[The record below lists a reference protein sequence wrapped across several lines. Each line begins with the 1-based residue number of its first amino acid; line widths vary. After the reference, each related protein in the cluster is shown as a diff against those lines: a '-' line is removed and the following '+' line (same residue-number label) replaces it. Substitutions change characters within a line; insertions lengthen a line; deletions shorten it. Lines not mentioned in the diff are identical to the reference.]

1 MFDPV
6 TVDLIARAPPL
17 DNLSLEELPRRFT
30 NAYAEIVAAR
40 VRMRGLADEATRT
53 EALAE
58 LIDEMRRLAAAQEAF
73 VATDPTRESRA
84 AAAFVAGAAHQL
96 CLMAEIVGAVPSE
109 SVEDEEE
116 DEGAEDAEKPDAPQN
131 SAAESDGGEVY
142 DALPRSTYV
151 DAVHAAPELCAT
163 LLFLVADAQPDAAE
177 MAKRISPPEG
187 ASSEA
192 QLIQA
197 IADLATGKLGGLI
210 AKEMPVYDV
219 PTDAT
224 AASLAADALLRRLH
238 AGVRA
243 LAAEVLARP
252 TKAPAASRAQAIFRE
267 VKALALASLDGVFDE
282 GGPVAVSVFPG
293 PLHLANLLL
302 AVSGDLVEAG
312 LCRVQAPEGV
322 AEDAW
327 WKVIRRAARKRPY
340 LWRNHRDAISE
351 GYLALGVSSAVSFP
365 TGGGKS
371 TLAELKVA
379 AALLTEK
386 KVIVL
391 APTLALVDQT
401 AFALGKAFK
410 DYEVVGDLDDETTF
424 SEVVELPEIIVTT
437 PERCLMLLS
446 IQTEAFADVGLI
458 VFDEC
463 HLIHPRDADRSRRG
477 VDAMLCILNLT
488 TIAPD
493 ADLLMI
499 SAMMKN
505 ATEIA
510 GWLGE
515 LTGRTALSLDLAWKP
530 TRQARGC
537 VTYPAARI
545 GELERLL
552 DNAKK
557 KATTKGTPK
566 AVKERLT
573 ARPFAFFCLRQT
585 WATVNRRDYAL
596 MPLLDEEVGF
606 NTGVSKSG
614 NWYLTPN
621 GNKVAAEIAAAAAG
635 DSLKTLIFVQS
646 TVAAEGS
653 VKAFRELLPDRRI
666 ALSEDEK
673 VLRTRVE
680 EEMGGTQYCYLCVDE
695 QRHVVG
701 GATSHHA
708 QLLKDER
715 DLHKSLFERRDG
727 LDALFATSTVAQG
740 MNLPSD
746 IVLIA
751 GDSRWDD
758 SKDKMKQLE
767 AHELLNAAGR
777 AGRAGES
784 GQGFVLIV
792 PSKVIDLDDDDNKI
806 DRHWMTLQGIFAQ
819 SDQCLK
825 IDDPLT
831 ELLDRI
837 HNGIEVG
844 EDEDYLLA
852 RLPPGTEEDADGPA
866 RAMLRR
872 TFAAYRKRVEGKAK
886 WIESRIDA
894 ALALRA
900 EQKPDE
906 DASWLAQV
914 ASAAGLPVEIL
925 VSLTKRIDKGKFEG
939 DTAACMAA
947 LFLWLGKKPEYVL
960 QLLRPSDVEGL
971 FGKSYKELAGPID
984 QAKYA
989 LPVLRALTDAWMA
1002 GKPLCEL
1009 EKAAGTPAD
1018 KLRTCEVARHF
1029 AVRVVSDIAFVAGL
1043 PARIL
1048 AARKATDPSV
1058 SISTAVATLA
1068 GAVRRGCDSPETL
1081 ANAVHLGR
1089 EMSRVAARASFDR
1102 IKNHIPPGDAA
1113 EDFEATLERVR
1124 TAHLVALF
1132 DDDL

>member
-17 DNLSLEELPRRFT
+17 DAVDLKELPQRFT

-40 VRMRGLADEATRT
+40 VRMRGLVDEETRT

-73 VATDPTRESRA
+73 VAADPTRESRA

-96 CLMAEIVGAVPSE
+96 CLMAEIVGAEAEDFVDD
-109 SVEDEEE
+109 EDEDE
-116 DEGAEDAEKPDAPQN
+116 DEKWDDPQDG
-131 SAAESDGGEVY
+131 SGESDGGAM
-142 DALPRSTYV
+142 DRALPRSTYV

-177 MAKRISPPEG
+177 MAKRIRPPEG

-192 QLIQA
+192 HLIRA
-197 IADLATGKLGGLI
+197 IADLATGKLDGLI
-210 AKEMPVYDV
+210 AKEAPAYD
-219 PTDAT
+219 PPADAT
-224 AASLAADALLRRLH
+224 PACLAADALLRRLH
-238 AGVRA
+238 TGVRA

-252 TKAPAASRAQAIFRE
+252 AKAPAASRAQEIFRE
-267 VKALALASLDGVFDE
+267 VKSLALARLEGVFDV
-282 GGPVAVSVFPG
+282 GGPVAVSVFAG

-302 AVSGDLVEAG
+302 AVSGDLVESG
-312 LCRVQAPEGV
+312 LCRVLAPEGV

-327 WKVIRRAARKRPY
+327 WKVVRRAARKRPY
-340 LWRNHRDAISE
+340 LWRNHRDAIRE
-351 GYLALGVSSAVSFP
+351 GYLMPGVSSAVSFP

-386 KVIVL
+386 KVVVL

-410 DYEVVGDLDDETTF
+410 DYEVVGDLDEETAF
-424 SEVVELPEIIVTT
+424 SDGVELPEIIVTT

-446 IQTEAFADVGLI
+446 LQADAFADVGLI

-488 TIAPD
+488 NIAPD

-499 SAMMKN
+499 SAMMQN
-505 ATEIA
+505 AGEMA

-515 LTGRTALSLDLAWKP
+515 LTGRTALALDLAWKP

-537 VTYPAARI
+537 VTYPASRI
-545 GELERLL
+545 SELEKFL

-557 KATTKGTPK
+557 KATTKGAPK
-566 AVKERLT
+566 AVKERLK

-585 WATVNRRDYAL
+585 WATVDRRDYAL

-606 NTGVSKSG
+606 NTGISKFG

-635 DSLKTLIFVQS
+635 DRLKTLVFVQS

-653 VKAFRELLPDRRI
+653 VKAFREFLPDRRV
-666 ALSEDEK
+666 ALTEDEMA
-673 VLRTRVE
+673 LRKRVE
-680 EEMGGTQYCYLCVDE
+680 EEMGGAQYCYLWLDNE
-695 QRHVVG
+695 GHVVG

-758 SKDKMKQLE
+758 TKDKMKQLE

-806 DRHWMTLQGIFAQ
+806 DEHWMTLQSIFAQ

-831 ELLDRI
+831 ELLDHI

-844 EDEDYLLA
+844 DDEEYLLA
-852 RLPPGTEEDADGPA
+852 RLPAGPGDDADGPA
-866 RAMLRR
+866 RTMLSRS
-872 TFAAYRKRVEGKAK
+872 FAAYRKRVEGKTK

-900 EQKPDE
+900 EQAPE
-906 DASWLAQV
+906 DDSSWLAQV

-925 VSLTKRIDKGKFEG
+925 ASLTKRIDKGKLDG
-939 DTAACMAA
+939 DTADCMAA
-947 LFLWLGKKPEYVL
+947 LFRWLERKPEYVL
-960 QLLRPSDVEGL
+960 QLIRPNDVEGL
-971 FGKSYKELAGPID
+971 FGKAYKELAGPIE

-989 LPVLRALTDAWMA
+989 LPVLCALSDKWMA

-1009 EKAAGTPAD
+1009 EQAAGTPAD

-1048 AARKATDPSV
+1048 AARKAADPSV
-1058 SISTAVATLA
+1058 LISTAISTLA
-1068 GAVRRGCDSPETL
+1068 GAVRRGCRSPEML

-1089 EMSRVAARASFDR
+1089 EVSRVAARATFDR
-1102 IKNHIPPGDAA
+1102 IEKHIPPGDAT
-1113 EDFEATLERVR
+1113 EDFDATLERVR
-1124 TAHLVALF
+1124 TAHLVAMF

>member
-17 DNLSLEELPRRFT
+17 DELDLEELPRRFT
-30 NAYAEIVAAR
+30 NAYAEIIAAR
-40 VRMRGLADEATRT
+40 VRMRGLVDKQSRT

-73 VATDPTRESRA
+73 VATDPSRESRA

-96 CLMAEIVGAVPSE
+96 CLMAEIVDAVDGD
-109 SVEDEEE
+109 DEAEE
-116 DEGAEDAEKPDAPQN
+116 DDEDA
-131 SAAESDGGEVY
+131 GGEFP
-142 DALPRSTYV
+142 DGLPRLTYI
-151 DAVHAAPELCAT
+151 DAVRAAPELCAT
-163 LLFLVADAQPDAAE
+163 LLFLIADAQPDAAE
-177 MAKRISPPEG
+177 MAKRIRPPEG
-187 ASSEA
+187 STGEA
-192 QLIQA
+192 QLIRA
-197 IADLATGKLGGLI
+197 VSDLAAGRLGGLI
-210 AKEMPVYDV
+210 TK
-219 PTDAT
+219 DAP
-224 AASLAADALLRRLH
+224 AYEELDDISPACLAADALLRRLH
-238 AGVRA
+238 AGVRV
-243 LAAEVLARP
+243 LAAEVLASP
-252 TKAPAASRAQAIFRE
+252 TASPDASRAQAIFRE
-267 VKALALASLDGVFDE
+267 VKGLALAQLDGVFDE

-302 AVSGDLVEAG
+302 AVSGDLVGSG
-312 LCRVQAPEGV
+312 LCRVTAPTGV
-322 AEDAW
+322 NDDAW

-340 LWRNHRDAISE
+340 LWRNHRDAIGE
-351 GYLALGVSSAVSFP
+351 GYLTPGVSSAVSFP

-371 TLAELKVA
+371 TLAELKIA

-386 KVIVL
+386 KVVVL

-401 AFALGKAFK
+401 TFALGKAFK
-410 DYEVVGDLDDETTF
+410 DYDVVGDLDEETSF
-424 SEVVELPEIIVTT
+424 SDMVELPEIIVTT

-446 IQTEAFADVGLI
+446 LQEDAFADVGLI

-488 TIAPD
+488 RIAPE

-499 SAMMKN
+499 SAMMQN
-505 ATEIA
+505 AKELA

-515 LTGRTALSLDLAWKP
+515 LTGRAALALDLAWKP

-537 VTYPAARI
+537 VTYPASRI
-545 GELERLL
+545 SELEAMLQQ
-552 DNAKK
+552 AKLTAK
-557 KATTKGTPK
+557 TKGAPK
-566 AVKERLT
+566 AVKDQLT
-573 ARPFAFFCLRQT
+573 AKPYAFFCLRQT
-585 WATVNRRDYAL
+585 WATVARSDYAL
-596 MPLLDEEVGF
+596 MPLLNDDIAF
-606 NTGVSKSG
+606 NTGTSKFG

-635 DSLKTLIFVQS
+635 DGLKTLIFVQS

-653 VKAFRELLPDRRI
+653 VKTFRDLLPDRRVTLTQ
-666 ALSEDEK
+666 AEAAMRK
-673 VLRTRVE
+673 RAE
-680 EEMGGTQYCYLCVDE
+680 EEMGGAQYCYLGLDDVG
-695 QRHVVG
+695 RVIG

-758 SKDKMKQLE
+758 SQDKMQQLE

-792 PSKVIDLDDDDNKI
+792 PSRVIDLDDSANKI
-806 DRHWMTLQGIFAQ
+806 DQHWMSLQGIFAQ

-837 HNGIEVG
+837 HSGVDVG
-844 EDEDYLLA
+844 DTEEYLLA
-852 RLPPGTEEDADGPA
+852 RLPAGPEGDTEGPA
-866 RAMLRR
+866 RAMLARS
-872 TFAAYRKRVEGKAK
+872 FAAYRKRVEGRAK

-900 EQKPDE
+900 EQAPE
-906 DASWLAQV
+906 QESSWLAQI

-925 VSLTKRIDKGKFEG
+925 ASLAKRIEKGRFDG
-939 DTAACMAA
+939 DTTQCIAA
-947 LFLWLGKKPEYVL
+947 LFRWLEKKPEFVL
-960 QLLRPSDVEGL
+960 QLLRPTDIEGL
-971 FGKSYKELAGPID
+971 FGKAYRELAGPIV
-984 QAKYA
+984 QARHA
-989 LPVLRALTDAWMA
+989 LPVLRALTEKWMV
-1002 GKPLCEL
+1002 GDPLCTLEL
-1009 EKAAGTPAD
+1009 AAGTPPD
-1018 KLRTCEVARHF
+1018 KLRTCEVGRHF
-1029 AVRVVSDIAFVAGL
+1029 AVRVVSGIAFVAGL

-1048 AARKATDPSV
+1048 AARHAADPTV
-1058 SISTAVATLA
+1058 LISTAIATLA
-1068 GAVRRGCDSPETL
+1068 GAVRRGCDSPEAL

-1089 EMSRVAARASFDR
+1089 ETSRIGAREEFEK
-1102 IKNHIPPGDAA
+1102 IKKHLGAGNKTEP
-1113 EDFEATLERVR
+1113 FETTLERVR
-1124 TAHLVALF
+1124 DAHIMAMF
-1132 DDDL
+1132 DDD

>member
-17 DNLSLEELPRRFT
+17 DELDLEELPRRFT

-40 VRMRGLADEATRT
+40 VRMRGLVDQESRT

-73 VATDPTRESRA
+73 VATDPARETRAS
-84 AAAFVAGAAHQL
+84 AAFVAGAAHQL
-96 CLMAEIVGAVPSE
+96 CLMAEIVDAAGGEAE
-109 SVEDEEE
+109 DDAEDEEKQ
-116 DEGAEDAEKPDAPQN
+116 DQSVD
-131 SAAESDGGEVY
+131 SGEPTDV
-142 DALPRSTYV
+142 LPRSTYI
-151 DAVHAAPELCAT
+151 DAVRAAPELCAA
-163 LLFLVADAQPDAAE
+163 LLFLIADAQPDAAE
-177 MAKRISPPEG
+177 MAKRIRPPEG
-187 ASSEA
+187 GTGEA
-192 QLIQA
+192 QLIRA
-197 IADLATGKLGGLI
+197 IADLAAGRLGRLI
-210 AKEMPVYDV
+210 TK
-219 PTDAT
+219 DAP
-224 AASLAADALLRRLH
+224 AYEASGDRSPACLAADALLRRLH

-243 LAAEVLARP
+243 LATEVLAN
-252 TKAPAASRAQAIFRE
+252 PAASPDASRAQAIFRE
-267 VKALALASLDGVFDE
+267 VKGLALTQLDDVFDE
-282 GGPVAVSVFPG
+282 GGPIAVSVFPG
-293 PLHLANLLL
+293 PLHLANLLI
-302 AVSGDLVEAG
+302 AVAGDLVGSA
-312 LCRVQAPEGV
+312 LCRVSAPAGV
-322 AEDAW
+322 ADDAW
-327 WKVIRRAARKRPY
+327 WKIIRRSAGKRPY

-351 GYLALGVSSAVSFP
+351 GYLTPGVSSAVSFP

-371 TLAELKVA
+371 TLAELKIA

-386 KVIVL
+386 KVVIL

-401 AFALGKAFK
+401 AFALGKAFN
-410 DYEVVGDLDDETTF
+410 DYDVVGDLDEETSF
-424 SEVVELPEIIVTT
+424 SEIVELPEIIVTT

-446 IQTEAFADVGLI
+446 LQADAFADVGLI

-488 TIAPD
+488 RIAPD

-499 SAMMKN
+499 SAMMQN
-505 ATEIA
+505 AKELA

-515 LTGRTALSLDLAWKP
+515 LTGRTALALDLSWKP

-537 VTYPAARI
+537 VTYPANRI
-545 GELERLL
+545 SELEALL
-552 DNAKK
+552 RQAKLTAK
-557 KATTKGTPK
+557 TKGAPK
-566 AVKERLT
+566 AVRDQLT
-573 ARPFAFFCLRQT
+573 AKPYAFFCLRQT
-585 WATVNRRDYAL
+585 WATVARSDYAL
-596 MPLLDEEVGF
+596 MPLLDDDVAF
-606 NTGVSKSG
+606 NTGTSKSG

-635 DSLKTLIFVQS
+635 DSLKTLVFVQS

-653 VKAFRELLPDRRI
+653 VKAFRDILPERRV
-666 ALSEDEK
+666 ALTEAEAA
-673 VLRTRVE
+673 LRKRVE
-680 EEMGGTQYCYLCVDE
+680 EEMGGAQYCYLCLDDDRQVI
-695 QRHVVG
+695 G

-758 SKDKMKQLE
+758 SQDKMKQLE

-792 PSKVIDLDDDDNKI
+792 PSRVIDLDDGANKI
-806 DRHWMTLQGIFAQ
+806 DQHWMSLQGIFAQ

-837 HNGIEVG
+837 HSGVDVSNNE
-844 EDEDYLLA
+844 EYFLA
-852 RLPPGTEEDADGPA
+852 RLPAGTGDNAEGPA
-866 RAMLRR
+866 RTMLARS
-872 TFAAYRKRVEGKAK
+872 FAAYRKRVEGQAK
-886 WIESRIDA
+886 WIESRINA

-900 EQKPDE
+900 EQAPKE
-906 DASWLAQV
+906 ETSWLAQV
-914 ASAAGLPVEIL
+914 ASSAGLSVEIL
-925 VSLTKRIDKGKFEG
+925 VSLAKRIEKGKFDG
-939 DTAACMAA
+939 NTTQCMAA
-947 LFLWLGKKPEYVL
+947 LFRWLEKKPEFVL

-971 FGKSYKELAGPID
+971 FGKAYKELAEPIA
-984 QAKYA
+984 QARHA
-989 LPVLRALTDAWMA
+989 LPVLRALTERWMA
-1002 GKPLCEL
+1002 GEPLCKLEL
-1009 EKAAGTPAD
+1009 AAGTPAD
-1018 KLRTCEVARHF
+1018 KLRTCEVARHY
-1029 AVRVVSDIAFVAGL
+1029 AVRVVSDLAFVAGL

-1048 AARKATDPSV
+1048 AARQAADPTV
-1058 SISTAVATLA
+1058 EISTAIATLA
-1068 GAVRRGCDSPETL
+1068 GALRRGCDGPEAL

-1089 EMSRVAARASFDR
+1089 ETSRVGARAEFERVSKYIAAGGKAESF
-1102 IKNHIPPGDAA
+1102 
-1113 EDFEATLERVR
+1113 ETTLERIR
-1124 TAHLVALF
+1124 NAHIVAMF
-1132 DDDL
+1132 NDG